1 MKVKNYLKEA
11 KDSTLKELNFKTM
24 FKDFSE
30 AKGLGRVIP
39 GINIVSKTLSLYD
52 GLNECLA
59 ASSIIKKQ
67 IVEHSDYEKDIFRS
81 KAIMPCLEL
90 KMSFGLCCRF
100 ISG

>member
-52 GLNECLA
+52 GLNECMA

-67 IVEHSDYEKDIFRS
+67 IVEHSDYDINYRYR
-81 KAIMPCLEL
+81 KRHLLDPRL
-90 KMSFGLCCRF
+90 
-100 ISG
+100 